1 MKSRI
6 LTLIVTLLALG
17 LALAACVALPYEQP
31 VFEQSRTVG
40 GGVSV
45 NSLTANSIE
54 TTDLSA
60 DSIATTDL
68 DASGNVIV
76 TGTITGTTFASGP
89 LEMGSIEVFD
99 GGNVLSVGLRGNP
112 GGGLPP
118 VRGDQAYIQM
128 TQAMTDTDGG
138 VLDILGQ
145 QGGPASANDGLKGG
159 TIRITGG
166 MGSQLGEGGASSGN
180 GGVVLISGG
189 AKGENGEGAAID
201 GYVSIG
207 GGWPSE
213 IITPTTDGLFVGGP
227 SEFNDDLLVDGD
239 LTVNGT
245 CTGCGGGSASYLVYT
260 AILTQITETVP
271 SALVLENT
279 LGVTPVWSRLNP
291 GQYALTYDSGNG
303 TGPFVQSRT
312 VCFLG
317 DANTGYQFECHPAA
331 ENGVSMIVN
340 SYRIAVDG
348 GEWASIV
355 GEAVDGAFLNYAIEI
370 RVYPAP

>member
-99 GGNVLSVGLRGNP
+99 GGNVLPVGLRGNP

-118 VRGDQAYIQM
+118 VGGDQAYIQM

-245 CTGCGGGSASYLVYT
+245 CTGCGGGQCILSCVHGNSDTDHRNSAECIGVGEYT
-260 AILTQITETVP
+260 GCHSGVVAVESWTVRADLRFRQWHRAFCAVENGLLLGGCQHRVSVRVP
-271 SALVLENT
+271 SCRGKWCVDDCE
-279 LGVTPVWSRLNP
+279 
-291 GQYALTYDSGNG
+291 
-303 TGPFVQSRT
+303 
-312 VCFLG
+312 FLPHCG
-317 DANTGYQFECHPAA
+317 
-331 ENGVSMIVN
+331 
-340 SYRIAVDG
+340 
-348 GEWASIV
+348 
-355 GEAVDGAFLNYAIEI
+355 
-370 RVYPAP
+370 